1 MSGIILLR
9 LDEGAKLQPSDS
21 LGNLGDLGTE
31 PGIIAPSRVSAWSG
45 AGRQFAQ
52 SITNGVLASDR
63 SSNGTLLQ
71 RDITI
76 QALISLTLTAASGP
90 QTVIARGTNDGTP
103 SEYYAYGLELQEQAG
118 FPGFIEVRWFWQ
130 DSTGAIKTQAPGVF
144 QHAGDGAEFML
155 TATRRRELS
164 SRVVVR
170 YYVNDQLLAEFVS
183 PDGDI
188 AGGTTGHTT
197 VGARKSAGAYGR
209 HLNGVIDELLV
220 TDDEMSLEEI
230 RYTWLRL
237 TEHQPGGVET
247 LIDLLPD
254 VKWFRD
260 PGSDI
265 GAVIKVAGQ
274 LLGLAAAAAEA
285 IRALTLPD
293 AAGPERLAQW
303 ERFCE
308 LSPAPGDSLD
318 VRRARVI
325 AYLQRAEGFQ
335 LDAIRTALAGPMD
348 LRPDQVEVVEYT
360 NIVTDDFSAGIAGE
374 RWLNGGGGATWSTTD
389 ANELQATAPAGA
401 DLRWESRATPWLL
414 TAREPGRL
422 FVQTKLSSFAALP
435 QSVGAALA
443 LHNRHSGDWLWFG
456 VYNNA
461 GTLQVSYR
469 LALAGQPGGAV
480 NALTNI
486 SAGPMWLR
494 ISTSQAQTWID
505 DGSIMLTYSTSSPT
519 AGLVNAV
526 INSGSMRGWLWAGFA
541 LFSTVAA
548 TPAATTVAFDDWF
561 LHDRDSLRPFCW
573 YAYRDPAL
581 PGHPDMIGADRTVKK
596 IKPAYTHAAAITSK
610 SLLYGSGLYGGGPM
624 GGGLPGL

>member
-21 LGNLGDLGTE
+21 LDNLGDLGTE
-31 PGIIAPSRVSAWSG
+31 AGIIAPARVSAWSG
-45 AGRQFAQ
+45 AGRQFTQ
-52 SITNGVLASDR
+52 SATNGLIALDR
-63 SSNGTLLQ
+63 SGNGTLLQ

-76 QALISLTLTAASGP
+76 QALISLTLTGASGP
-90 QTVIARGTNDGTP
+90 QTVIARGTNDGTA
-103 SEYYAYGLELQEQAG
+103 SERYAYGLELQEQSL
-118 FPGFIEVRWFWQ
+118 FPGFVEVRWFWQ
-130 DSTGAIKTQAPGVF
+130 DSAGNMKTQAPGVF
-144 QHAGDGAEFML
+144 QHVGDGAEFLL
-155 TATRRRELS
+155 TATRRWESS

-170 YYVNDQLLAEFVS
+170 YYVNDQLIAELVS
-183 PDGDI
+183 ADGDI

-197 VGARKSAGAYGR
+197 VGVRKSAGTYGR
-209 HLNGVIDELLV
+209 YLNGVIDELLV
-220 TDDEMSLEEI
+220 TDDEMSIDEI
-230 RYTWLRL
+230 RHTWLRL
-237 TEHQPGGVET
+237 TEYQPGGVET

-260 PGSDI
+260 PGSDL

-274 LLGLAAAAAEA
+274 LLGLAAAVAEA

-293 AAGPERLAQW
+293 AAGPERVAQW
-303 ERFCE
+303 ERICE
-308 LSPAPGDSLD
+308 LAAAPGDSLD
-318 VRRARVI
+318 VRRARII

-348 LRPDQVEVVEYT
+348 LRPDQVQILEYT
-360 NIVTDDFSAGIAGE
+360 NIVTDDFSAGIAAE
-374 RWLNGGGGATWSTTD
+374 RWLNGGGATWSTTG
-389 ANELQATAPAGA
+389 ASELQVTAPAGA

-422 FVQTKLSSFAALP
+422 FVQAKLSSFSALS

-443 LHNRHSGDWLWFG
+443 LHNRHTGDWLWFG

-469 LALAGQPGGAV
+469 LALAGQPGGVV

-486 SAGPMWLR
+486 SAGPVWLR
-494 ISTSQAQTWID
+494 ISTSQAPTWVD
-505 DGSIMLTYSTSSPT
+505 DGSLTLTYSTTSPT
-519 AGLVNAV
+519 AGLVNTT
-526 INSGSMRGWLWAGFA
+526 INSGHTRGWLWAGFA
-541 LFSTVAA
+541 LFSTVASA
-548 TPAATTVAFDDWF
+548 PAATTVTFDDWS
-561 LHDRDSLRPFCW
+561 LHDRDSLRSFCW
-573 YAYRDPAL
+573 YAYRDPSL
-581 PGHPDMIGADRTVKK
+581 PGHPDIIGAQRLVQK

-610 SLLYGSGLYGGGPM
+610 SLLYGSGLYGVGPM